1 MALCPKCGAN
11 NVEGSKFC
19 TECGSPL
26 LVADV
31 MGTEPAVTPPAAPA
45 PEPQPA
51 SAPKPAPEN
60 PAPAAQPVY
69 TAPEN
74 PYGAVQYTQPTR
86 MATGGLLAWAIIT
99 CLFCLIPGIV
109 AVIQVLGINSAPT
122 AEAQA
127 QKYAS
132 AKTWC
137 IVATVLGVIGLII
150 SFLSRL
156 YGADVAS
163 RLIG

>member
-1 MALCPKCGAN
+1 MALCPKCGADN
-11 NVEGSKFC
+11 TEGAKFC

-31 MGTEPAVTPPAAPA
+31 MGTQSAATPPEAPA

-51 SAPKPAPEN
+51 YTPPEAPAPE
-60 PAPAAQPVY
+60 PQPVY

-74 PYGAVQYTQPTR
+74 PYGTPQYTPPTPR
-86 MATGGLLAWAIIT
+86 PTGGMLAWAIIT

-127 QKYAS
+127 QKAAS

-150 SFLSRL
+150 NVLFRG
-156 YGADVAS
+156 YAADYAS

>member
-1 MALCPKCGAN
+1 MALCPKCGADN
-11 NVEGSKFC
+11 TEGAKFC

-31 MGTEPAVTPPAAPA
+31 MGTQSAATPPEAPAPETQPASTPPEAPA
-45 PEPQPA
+45 PEPQPV
-51 SAPKPAPEN
+51 ST
-60 PAPAAQPVY
+60 APA
-69 TAPEN
+69 N
-74 PYGAVQYTQPTR
+74 PYGTPQYTPPTPR
-86 MATGGLLAWAIIT
+86 PTGGMLAWAIIT

-127 QKYAS
+127 QKAAS

-150 SFLSRL
+150 NVLFRG
-156 YGADVAS
+156 YAADYAS

>member
-1 MALCPKCGAN
+1 MALCPKCGADN
-11 NVEGSKFC
+11 TEGAKFC

-31 MGTEPAVTPPAAPA
+31 MGTQSAATPPEAPA

-51 SAPKPAPEN
+51 
-60 PAPAAQPVY
+60 Y
-69 TAPEN
+69 TPPEN
-74 PYGAVQYTQPTR
+74 PYGTPQYTPPTPR
-86 MATGGLLAWAIIT
+86 PTGGMLAWAIIT

-127 QKYAS
+127 QKAAS

-150 SFLSRL
+150 NVLFRG
-156 YGADVAS
+156 YAVDYAS

>member
-1 MALCPKCGAN
+1 MALCPKCGADN
-11 NVEGSKFC
+11 TEGAKFC

-31 MGTEPAVTPPAAPA
+31 MGTQSAATPPEAPA
-45 PEPQPA
+45 PEP
-51 SAPKPAPEN
+51 
-60 PAPAAQPVY
+60 QPVY

-74 PYGAVQYTQPTR
+74 PYGTPQYTPPTPR
-86 MATGGLLAWAIIT
+86 PTGGMLAWAIIT

-127 QKYAS
+127 QKAAS

-150 SFLSRL
+150 NVLFRG
-156 YGADVAS
+156 YAVDYAS

>member
-1 MALCPKCGAN
+1 MALCPKCGAD

-26 LVADV
+26 LVADI
-31 MGTEPAVTPPAAPA
+31 MSKEPAVAPPEAPA
-45 PEPQPA
+45 PAAQPV
-51 SAPKPAPEN
+51 PEA

-74 PYGAVQYTQPTR
+74 PYGAAQYTPPEKR
-86 MATGGLLAWAIIT
+86 PVGGMLAWAIIT

-109 AVIQVLGINSAPT
+109 AVIQVLGINSAAT

-137 IVATVLGVIGLII
+137 IIASVLGAISLII
-150 SFLSRL
+150 TILSRL
-156 YGADVAS
+156 YGVDYAS
-163 RLIG
+163 RLLG